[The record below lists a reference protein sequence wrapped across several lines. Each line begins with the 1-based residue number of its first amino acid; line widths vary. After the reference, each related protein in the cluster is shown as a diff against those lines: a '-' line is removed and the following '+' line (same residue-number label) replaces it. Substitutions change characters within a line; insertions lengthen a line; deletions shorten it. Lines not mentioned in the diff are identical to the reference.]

1 MSPIVKVLSA
11 ISNEKSLALFNM
23 LAGFELNGTNS
34 NDNNDNKNRGNNTAF
49 LHHKLGLSRKQYY
62 SRMASL
68 MEAGLVKRKSGG
80 YFITSFGNLISNLL
94 QIIQT
99 GLDNQSKLA
108 AVDLLKIEETIP
120 QEERDKIINILLT
133 NNRIKELI
141 TNKGIV
147 ERGQGIGQE
156 QNQKHHKNNYENN
169 HRNRHLLHN

>member
-11 ISNEKSLALFNM
+11 ISNEKSLALFNI
-23 LAGFELNGTNS
+23 LAGFELNGTDS
-34 NDNNDNKNRGNNTAF
+34 NNNDNKNRGNNTAF
-49 LHHKLGLSRKQYY
+49 IQRKLGLSRKQFY

-68 MEAGLVKRKSGG
+68 MEAGLVKRKSRE
-80 YFITSFGNLISNLL
+80 YFITSFGKLISNLI

-99 GLDNQSKLA
+99 GLDNQAKLA
-108 AVDLLKIEETIP
+108 AIDLLKIEETIP

-147 ERGQGIGQE
+147 ELGQGTGQE

-169 HRNRHLLHN
+169 HGNRHLLHN